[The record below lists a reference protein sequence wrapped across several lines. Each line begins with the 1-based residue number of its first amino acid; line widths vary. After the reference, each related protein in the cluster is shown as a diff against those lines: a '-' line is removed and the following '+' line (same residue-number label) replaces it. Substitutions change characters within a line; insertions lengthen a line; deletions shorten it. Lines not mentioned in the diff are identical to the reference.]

1 MSNPDGV
8 DHFFQVPTTGRL
20 VSAIACALWGDAF
33 TDARERGEKTQ
44 TCARG
49 SPTPLGA
56 AGTAWS
62 VSLRA
67 HIPSDIISFR
77 LPPSAEGADL
87 TRERGGG
94 REIFIKKGNRA
105 PHGIGDASPS
115 P

>member
-87 TRERGGG
+87 TSERGE

-105 PHGIGDASPS
+105 PHGIEDASPL

>member
-1 MSNPDGV
+1 MSNPDGI

-49 SPTPLGA
+49 SPTPLGP

-67 HIPSDIISFR
+67 HIPSDSISFP
-77 LPPSAEGADL
+77 LPIFPL
-87 TRERGGG
+87 P
-94 REIFIKKGNRA
+94 IFIKKGNRA
-105 PHGIGDASPS
+105 PHGIGDASPL